1 MNNDIHNNEPYM
13 SFPIIAF
20 LLAVA
25 AGGMDGYTYFIGKVF
40 STVQSGN
47 IILLGQTLATKN
59 WSHFFTVAATILAFG
74 IGAAITAVIQREDS
88 KDWSFKVLII
98 EIIILF
104 LLSLNI
110 TTSNLSTMTIC
121 IIISFISG
129 MQGNAFHKFGQDL
142 VYGNV
147 AVTLVVQNA
156 FSYLMKGFFKQA
168 GAFQKSALYS
178 LILLGFGFG
187 GWLGTLLTSNFGN
200 KALWFPIII
209 FALIYLEGKHLEK
222 KSNDKL
228 KLNPAA

>member
-1 MNNDIHNNEPYM
+1 MNKEIHSGEPYM
-13 SFPIIAF
+13 AFPFIAF

-59 WSHFFTVAATILAFG
+59 WAHFFTVAATILAFG
-74 IGAAITAVIQREDS
+74 IGAAITAIIQREDA

-104 LLSLNI
+104 LLTLNI
-110 TTSNLSTMTIC
+110 ITSNLPAMTIC
-121 IIISFISG
+121 IIISLVSG
-129 MQGNAFHKFGQDL
+129 MQGNAFHKFGKDL

-156 FSYLMKGFFKQA
+156 FSFLMKGFFKQA
-168 GAFQKSALYS
+168 NAFQKSGLYF

-187 GWLGTLLTSNFGN
+187 GWLGTLLTSNFGD

-209 FALIYLEGKHLEK
+209 FALIYFEGKRLEK
-222 KSNDKL
+222 KTNDQ
-228 KLNPAA
+228 LNIDPAG